1 MVIPFTVKTIRA
13 SHAIFLDS
21 LAAEVEK
28 RAKNAMDPIPVDIL
42 RNILEHVDRAGLL
55 KMCLLNKICCSC
67 SQDVL
72 YRDVIAGNGG
82 IGQTLVNSSHL
93 ARRVRSF
100 SLYAHDKEL
109 AKMLRNMTSLR
120 RLSLCEG
127 GRVSNTMDGCTF
139 KLESLTCCYDFDE
152 SFLKFL
158 YSQPSLTTLR
168 ILASVKIPELE
179 ATCLPNLTRVSAWFP
194 WISNLIRGR
203 PVNDVSVIGEE
214 SELNYFGTN
223 DFDYSVLSTA
233 PIRKLWISYHFLF
246 PTPAPI
252 LASITPSL
260 VYFSMKIPVHFIRSI
275 DARRVRPALF
285 V

>member
-1 MVIPFTVKTIRA
+1 MA
-13 SHAIFLDS
+13 S
-21 LAAEVEK
+21 
-28 RAKNAMDPIPVDIL
+28 IPVDIL
-42 RNILEHVDRAGLL
+42 RNILEHVNRADLL
-55 KMCLLNKICCSC
+55 KMCLLNKICCSS

-82 IGQTLVNSSHL
+82 ICQTLVKSSHL
-93 ARRVRSF
+93 ARRVRSL

-127 GRVSNTMDGCTF
+127 GRISNTMDGCTF
-139 KLESLTCCYDFDE
+139 KLESLTCCYNFDE

-158 YSQPSLTTLR
+158 YSQPGLTTLR
-168 ILASVKIPELE
+168 ILDSDVKIPELE
-179 ATCLPNLTRVSAWFP
+179 ATCLPNLTCVSAWFP

-203 PVNDVSVIGEE
+203 PVNDVSVIGAP
-214 SELNYFGTN
+214 SELNYFGAH

-275 DARRVRPALF
+275 DARRVSPALF